1 VKITGK
7 NLIVFGVAVHRY
19 GALAACRNGF
29 RGRPAEKPPE
39 HRPEFYEPRHSSPA
53 SPAIPKPLRRVFCLH
68 SSFGLR
74 WHSFLQDSFFIAAG

>member
-39 HRPEFYEPRHSSPA
+39 HRPDFYEPRHSS
-53 SPAIPKPLRRVFCLH
+53 LRAQQF
-68 SSFGLR
+68 
-74 WHSFLQDSFFIAAG
+74 